1 MIKDIYL
8 LVGGEATRLRPLSE
22 GIPKALLTIKGEPLI
37 DLILDNLSNTDI
49 ENINLICSIK
59 HESQWK
65 EYQGNSKFN
74 IKLHFEKEKLDTAGY
89 IVQNINNF
97 EEKFICMNGDL
108 LINMDFSLF
117 LNEVDKVKNSTICS
131 ITVDDPSRYGVLD
144 LDGPKII
151 NFVEKPQDLQYGNNI
166 SLGVYCLFK
175 EDPDKTSRDIRKK
188 IEHKTGK
195 KISVIICDTFG
206 RAWRKGQTNV
216 AIGSAGIEPLESYIG
231 EKDTFNN
238 ELFATE
244 IAIVDELAGAAELV
258 MKKSDNIPIVIIK
271 GVKYNISDLGVDEL
285 IRDAQEDFFL

>member
-1 MIKDIYL
+1 MNKVSIIPIMNLPEFDTGHEIVEELIESLEENKISLEDSDVIVITQKIVSKVEGRKIDINKEDIEEVIKSESLQIIRKR
-8 LVGGEATRLRPLSE
+8 GETVIAKTKHGFICANAGIDKSNIEE
-22 GIPKALLTIKGEPLI
+22 GSALLLP
-37 DLILDNLSNTDI
+37 
-49 ENINLICSIK
+49 
-59 HESQWK
+59 
-65 EYQGNSKFN
+65 
-74 IKLHFEKEKLDTAGY
+74 
-89 IVQNINNF
+89 
-97 EEKFICMNGDL
+97 
-108 LINMDFSLF
+108 
-117 LNEVDKVKNSTICS
+117 
-131 ITVDDPSRYGVLD
+131 
-144 LDGPKII
+144 
-151 NFVEKPQDLQYGNNI
+151 
-166 SLGVYCLFK
+166 

-216 AIGSAGIEPLESYIG
+216 AIGSSGIEPLESYIG
-231 EKDTFNN
+231 EKDTFDN

>member
-1 MIKDIYL
+1 MNKVSIFPIMNLPEFDTGHEIVEELIKSLEENKISLEDTDVIVITQKIISKVEGRKIDINKEDIEEVIKSESL
-8 LVGGEATRLRPLSE
+8 QIIRKRGETVIAKTKHGFICANAGIDKSNIEE
-22 GIPKALLTIKGEPLI
+22 GSALLLP
-37 DLILDNLSNTDI
+37 
-49 ENINLICSIK
+49 
-59 HESQWK
+59 
-65 EYQGNSKFN
+65 
-74 IKLHFEKEKLDTAGY
+74 
-89 IVQNINNF
+89 
-97 EEKFICMNGDL
+97 
-108 LINMDFSLF
+108 
-117 LNEVDKVKNSTICS
+117 
-131 ITVDDPSRYGVLD
+131 
-144 LDGPKII
+144 
-151 NFVEKPQDLQYGNNI
+151 
-166 SLGVYCLFK
+166 
-175 EDPDKTSRDIRKK
+175 EDPDKTSRVIRKK

-216 AIGSAGIEPLESYIG
+216 AIGSSGIEPLESYIG

>member
-1 MIKDIYL
+1 MNKVSIFPIMNLPEFDTGHEIVEELIKSLEENKISLEDTDVIVITQKIISKVEGRKIDINKEDIEEVIKSESL
-8 LVGGEATRLRPLSE
+8 QIIRKRGETVIAKTKHGFICANAGIDKSNIEE
-22 GIPKALLTIKGEPLI
+22 GSALLLP
-37 DLILDNLSNTDI
+37 
-49 ENINLICSIK
+49 
-59 HESQWK
+59 
-65 EYQGNSKFN
+65 
-74 IKLHFEKEKLDTAGY
+74 
-89 IVQNINNF
+89 
-97 EEKFICMNGDL
+97 
-108 LINMDFSLF
+108 
-117 LNEVDKVKNSTICS
+117 
-131 ITVDDPSRYGVLD
+131 
-144 LDGPKII
+144 
-151 NFVEKPQDLQYGNNI
+151 
-166 SLGVYCLFK
+166 

-216 AIGSAGIEPLESYIG
+216 AIGSSGIEPLESYIG

-258 MKKSDNIPIVIIK
+258 MKKSDNIPIAVIK

>member
-1 MIKDIYL
+1 MNKVSIIPIMNLPEFDTGHEIVKELIESLKENKISLEDSDVIVITQKIISKVEGRKIDINKEDIEEVIKSESLQIIRKR
-8 LVGGEATRLRPLSE
+8 GETVIAKTKHGFICANAGIDKSNIEE
-22 GIPKALLTIKGEPLI
+22 GSALLLP
-37 DLILDNLSNTDI
+37 
-49 ENINLICSIK
+49 
-59 HESQWK
+59 
-65 EYQGNSKFN
+65 
-74 IKLHFEKEKLDTAGY
+74 
-89 IVQNINNF
+89 
-97 EEKFICMNGDL
+97 
-108 LINMDFSLF
+108 
-117 LNEVDKVKNSTICS
+117 
-131 ITVDDPSRYGVLD
+131 
-144 LDGPKII
+144 
-151 NFVEKPQDLQYGNNI
+151 
-166 SLGVYCLFK
+166 

-216 AIGSAGIEPLESYIG
+216 AIGSSGIEPLESYIG
-231 EKDTFNN
+231 EKDTFDN

>member
-1 MIKDIYL
+1 MNKVSIIPIMNLPEFDTGHEIVEELIKSLEENKISLEDTDVIVITQKIISKVEGRKIDINKEDIEEVIKSESL
-8 LVGGEATRLRPLSE
+8 QIIRKRGETVIAKTKHGFICANAGIDKSNIEE
-22 GIPKALLTIKGEPLI
+22 GSALLLP
-37 DLILDNLSNTDI
+37 
-49 ENINLICSIK
+49 
-59 HESQWK
+59 
-65 EYQGNSKFN
+65 
-74 IKLHFEKEKLDTAGY
+74 
-89 IVQNINNF
+89 
-97 EEKFICMNGDL
+97 
-108 LINMDFSLF
+108 
-117 LNEVDKVKNSTICS
+117 
-131 ITVDDPSRYGVLD
+131 
-144 LDGPKII
+144 
-151 NFVEKPQDLQYGNNI
+151 
-166 SLGVYCLFK
+166 

-216 AIGSAGIEPLESYIG
+216 AIGSSGIEPLESYIG
-231 EKDTFNN
+231 EKDTFDN